1 MFNSSYRSALGPHK
15 NDDDHAPTKLENHF
29 ILITMA
35 TCLSL
40 LSVFA
45 LLGLC
50 RSRSTNGYTK
60 VDNNSASN
68 VETPTQTFSNNV
80 PSVYIRDDHS
90 EKDAMLDDHDDE
102 M

>member
-1 MFNSSYRSALGPHK
+1 
-15 NDDDHAPTKLENHF
+15 
-29 ILITMA
+29 MA